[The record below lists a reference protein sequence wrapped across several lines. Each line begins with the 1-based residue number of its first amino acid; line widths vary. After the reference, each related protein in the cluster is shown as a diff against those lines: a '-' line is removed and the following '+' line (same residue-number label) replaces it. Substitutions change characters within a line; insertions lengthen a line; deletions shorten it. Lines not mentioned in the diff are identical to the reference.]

1 MGDNC
6 GPGAIQHPRGYVVT
20 NYHLAGPCA
29 TRHAN
34 VSILETIRAS
44 GGKAQTQNEI
54 YSINI
59 RESWNTPI
67 SQTRCDECGEE
78 IEVGDAYL
86 HHVVINPEMRL

>member
-6 GPGAIQHPRGYVVT
+6 GPGAIQYPRGYVVT
-20 NYHLAGPCA
+20 NYHLAGTCA
-29 TRHAN
+29 ARHAN

-44 GGKAQTQNEI
+44 GGKVQTQNEI

-78 IEVGDAYL
+78 IEVGDAYI